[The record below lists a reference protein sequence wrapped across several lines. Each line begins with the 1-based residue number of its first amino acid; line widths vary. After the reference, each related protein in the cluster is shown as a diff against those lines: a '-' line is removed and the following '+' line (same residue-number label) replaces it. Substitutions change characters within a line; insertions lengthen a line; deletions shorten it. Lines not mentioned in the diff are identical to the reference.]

1 MPSWITHLVVANEIQ
16 TKERNEFIFANV
28 MPDILE
34 GYNVKKVSE
43 IIGDY
48 STHFPKLKELNN
60 IIVKLPDIEHFKEKY
75 KNQMSNPIIKGY
87 YTHLLTDYYWN
98 NYAIGKYFYNFDKEK
113 DLVKLKLQDGNEKIC
128 TWDEAVKIK
137 QKDFSQFTNYLKHDK
152 KMKTP
157 IFTEKIEEY
166 SKELDEFEYTKDDI
180 KNTVAYIEE
189 LVQEENKEEKEEYS
203 MFTKSELIQTLE
215 ENILWVKEKLEELD
229 IKE

>member
-43 IIGDY
+43 IIRDY

-60 IIVKLPDIEHFKEKY
+60 IIVKLPDIEYFKEKY

-137 QKDFSQFTNYLKHDK
+137 QKDFSQFTNYLKHNK

>member
-43 IIGDY
+43 IIRDY

-60 IIVKLPDIEHFKEKY
+60 IIVKLPDIEYFKEKY

-98 NYAIGKYFYNFDKEK
+98 NYAVGKYFYNFDKEK

-137 QKDFSQFTNYLKHDK
+137 QKDFSQFTNYLKHNK

-166 SKELDEFEYTKDDI
+166 SKELDEFEYTKDNI

>member
-16 TKERNEFIFANV
+16 TNERNEFIFANV

-43 IIGDY
+43 IIRDY

-60 IIVKLPDIEHFKEKY
+60 IIVKLPDIEYFKKKY

-98 NYAIGKYFYNFDKEK
+98 NYAVGKYFYNFDKEK

-137 QKDFSQFTNYLKHDK
+137 QKDFSQFTNYLKHTR

-157 IFTEKIEEY
+157 IFTEKIEKY
-166 SKELDEFEYTKDDI
+166 SKELEEFEYTKDDI
-180 KNTVAYIEE
+180 KNTVVYIEE

-215 ENILWVKEKLEELD
+215 ENVLWVKEELKELD
-229 IKE
+229 IEE

>member
-43 IIGDY
+43 IIRDY

-60 IIVKLPDIEHFKEKY
+60 IIVKLPDIEYFKEKY

-98 NYAIGKYFYNFDKEK
+98 NYAVGKYFYNFDKEK

-137 QKDFSQFTNYLKHDK
+137 QKDFSQFTNYLKHNK

>member
-16 TKERNEFIFANV
+16 TNERNEFIFANV

-43 IIGDY
+43 IIRDY

-60 IIVKLPDIEHFKEKY
+60 IIVKLPNIEYFKEKY

-203 MFTKSELIQTLE
+203 MFTKSELIKTLE